1 MQKKIILIVS
11 IFFSALFILNKYIV
25 DDNLGNLMYRLSYFI
40 YLFISLSF
48 SSLLFLKISKEDIR
62 RISLSLM
69 LLTLILSRSI
79 SEDIS
84 NNGIK
89 MIFIIFVIAL
99 MLSKLFG
106 K

>member
-1 MQKKIILIVS
+1 M
-11 IFFSALFILNKYIV
+11 NKYID
-25 DDNLGNLMYRLSYFI
+25 DDNLRNLIDRLSYFI

-48 SSLLFLKISKEDIR
+48 SSLLFLKISKDYIR

-69 LLTLILSRSI
+69 LLTFILSRSI

-99 MLSKLFG
+99 MLSKLFR